1 MWSNKT
7 LRNNIKLPSEN
18 AQQNYHKP
26 IITAYHIENELK
38 EIPTSELDPTN
49 LEINV
54 ILELQIP

>member
-26 IITAYHIENELK
+26 IITA
-38 EIPTSELDPTN
+38 
-49 LEINV
+49 
-54 ILELQIP
+54 